1 MVSKNQSQFKRILY
15 ISLTVVLGILLFLVI
30 QQSLALLYYILISF
44 DYARYGFGFS
54 PITFRFIYLGAT
66 LASVV
71 VGALYGI
78 WLGRYWFALVY
89 EQRAGRGF
97 MPPLRNSSF
106 PTQRV
111 VVKPKLQP
119 ATKKDISEAWDLDD
133 LLAPKP
139 APVSVKRFVST
150 SSVAKQAVKFS
161 AKPAVIKADL
171 KVASEK
177 KVAVSALNK
186 TVSLK
191 PKKRVVKTKAKVV
204 T

>member
-66 LASVV
+66 LASVL
-71 VGALYGI
+71 VGGLYGV

-89 EQRAGRGF
+89 EQRDGRGF

-106 PTQRV
+106 PTQQV
-111 VVKPKLQP
+111 TPKVKVQTAARKE
-119 ATKKDISEAWDLDD
+119 ISEAWDLDD
-133 LLAPKP
+133 LLAPKQ
-139 APVSVKRFVST
+139 ATTSIASVL
-150 SSVAKQAVKFS
+150 
-161 AKPAVIKADL
+161 KPALKLSIKPSQTKSA
-171 KVASEK
+171 VRVGQEK
-177 KVAVSALNK
+177 KATVSQINK

-191 PKKRVVKTKAKVV
+191 PKKRVVKTRAKVA
-204 T
+204 TL